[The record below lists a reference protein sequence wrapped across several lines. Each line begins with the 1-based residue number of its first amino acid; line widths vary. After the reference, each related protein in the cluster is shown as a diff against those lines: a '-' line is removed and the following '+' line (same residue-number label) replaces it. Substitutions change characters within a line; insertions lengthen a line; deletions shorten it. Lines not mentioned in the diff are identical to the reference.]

1 MLSQLIAILN
11 NFIKYNSTYLVFIE
25 ILYEFKI
32 KKSLNMLKHDDFNLE
47 DLIKKALNEI
57 RLASQ

>member
-11 NFIKYNSTYLVFIE
+11 NFIKYNSTHLVFIK

-47 DLIKKALNEI
+47 DFIKKALNEI